1 MVADYPLTSEATEL
15 PAPDTMAPTQRRCL
29 ASGEIKDKSLLI
41 RFVIGPDNQIVPDIA
56 GRLPGRGL
64 WVQASREILN
74 QAVAKK
80 AFARAAK
87 RQVHVPADLVLTT
100 ANLLSHNCLNL
111 LGLARSAGILVL
123 GQRQV
128 EQALSES
135 RLSCILMAQ
144 DAGQDCLKKL
154 ARGHIVPSPWTKE
167 QIGDALGQSPL
178 ASVGLLPH
186 ALSTKLMRE
195 LVRWRGVSDT
205 GSLDLEPSLDC
216 RAI

>member
-15 PAPDTMAPTQRRCL
+15 RAPDILGPTQRRCL
-29 ASGEIKDKSLLI
+29 ASGEIKDKSFLI
-41 RFVIGPDNQIVPDIA
+41 RFVVGPDNQVVPDIA

-64 WVQASREILN
+64 WVQASRELLG
-74 QAVAKK
+74 QAVAKN
-80 AFARAAK
+80 AFSRAAK
-87 RQVHVPADLVLTT
+87 QKVQVPADLVAIT
-100 ANLLSHNCLNL
+100 ANLLSQHCLNL

-128 EQALSES
+128 EQGLGED
-135 RLSCILMAQ
+135 RLSFILMAQ

-154 ARGHIVPSPWTKE
+154 ARGRLVPSPWVKE
-167 QIGDALGQSPL
+167 QIGDALGQPPL

-186 ALSTKLMRE
+186 ALTKKLMGE
-195 LVRWRGVSDT
+195 LVRWRGVSDV